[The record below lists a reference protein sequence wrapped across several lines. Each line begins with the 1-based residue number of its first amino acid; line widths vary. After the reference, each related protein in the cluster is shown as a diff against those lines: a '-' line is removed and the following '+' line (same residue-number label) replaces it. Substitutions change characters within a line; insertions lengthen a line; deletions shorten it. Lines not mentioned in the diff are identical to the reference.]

1 MLLAGGST
9 AALQAASLAIKQA
22 LPPICSG
29 CLLILQARTRGPR
42 RPLTHVVHVKVASA
56 YDLDPVV
63 QVCHEQKPS
72 CKQAC

>member
-29 CLLILQARTRGPR
+29 CLLTLQARAQSASQA
-42 RPLTHVVHVKVASA
+42 ASA
-56 YDLDPVV
+56 CLDTILH
-63 QVCHEQKPS
+63 CAS
-72 CKQAC
+72 ACISYASM